1 MSFHA
6 LVGDIGGT
14 NARFA
19 LIEEGSVELQHI
31 RVLSCADYDNFD
43 DAYLD
48 YYQQVSCDALTTACI
63 SFACPI
69 AERINMT
76 NNHWSFDVQEMKTK
90 LGLSR
95 LELLNDFTAM
105 AYGSLFIDDSEKILV
120 QGGHTKESH
129 LPRLVLGPG
138 TGLGVGSLVADI
150 HSAHQGSCNT
160 DNNDLSVVKE
170 IIWQAIATEGGH
182 VSFAPTNALE
192 IAVLQQLLTKF
203 ERVSVERVLS
213 GDGIL
218 QLYIALCVIKQQPIR
233 YHDPAQITAAV
244 ATQSDSIA
252 TQALDLFCSI
262 LGALAGDLVL
272 AQGSRGGVF
281 LCGGILPRIQ
291 EFFLKSSFIQAMTNK
306 GRFNQ
311 YLADVPVWLCNAKYQ
326 GLIGSAAALKMMA
339 SKD

>member
-1 MSFHA
+1 LSFHA
-6 LVGDIGGT
+6 VVGDIGGT

-19 LIEEGSVELQHI
+19 LIEKNSVQLHHV
-31 RVLSCADYDNFD
+31 RVLNCADYDNFD
-43 DAYLD
+43 DAYLA
-48 YYQQVSCDALTTACI
+48 YYQQIGCEALTTACI

-69 AERINMT
+69 ADHINMT
-76 NNHWSFDVQEMKTK
+76 NNHWSFDVQQMKAK

-120 QGGHTKESH
+120 QAGSSQHSH

-138 TGLGVGSLVADI
+138 TGLGVASLVADI
-150 HSAHQGSCNT
+150 DSANQVQDSSVNT
-160 DNNDLSVVKE
+160 NSSVVKD

-182 VSFAPTNALE
+182 VSFAPSNALE
-192 IAVLQQLLTKF
+192 IAILQQLLSKF
-203 ERVSVERVLS
+203 ERVSVERILS

-218 QLYIALCVIKQQPIR
+218 QLYLALCSIKQQPIR
-233 YHDPAQITAAV
+233 YQDPAQITAAV
-244 ATQSDSIA
+244 LAHNDPIA
-252 TQALDLFCSI
+252 TQALDIFCSI

-272 AQGSRGGVF
+272 AQGTRGGVF

-291 EFFLKSSFIQAMTNK
+291 QFFLNSSFIQAMTKK

-326 GLIGSAAALKMMA
+326 GLMGSAVALKMMD
-339 SKD
+339 KG

>member
-1 MSFHA
+1 LSFYA

-19 LIEEGSVELQHI
+19 LIEENSVELHHV
-31 RVLSCADYDNFD
+31 RVLNCADYDNFD

-48 YYQQVSCDALTTACI
+48 YYQKIGCEALTVACI

-69 AERINMT
+69 AEHINMT
-76 NNHWSFDVQEMKTK
+76 NNHWSFDVQQMQEE

-120 QGGHTKESH
+120 QAGNSQHSH
-129 LPRLVLGPG
+129 FPRLVLGPG
-138 TGLGVGSLVADI
+138 TGLGVGSLVADTL
-150 HSAHQGSCNT
+150 SANQDKDGSVSSGS
-160 DNNDLSVVKE
+160 SVVKD

-192 IAVLQQLLTKF
+192 IAILQQLLTKF
-203 ERVSVERVLS
+203 ERVSVERILS

-218 QLYIALCVIKQQPIR
+218 QLYLALCTIKKQPIR
-233 YHDPAQITAAV
+233 YQTPAQITAAV
-244 ATQSDSIA
+244 LTQSDPIA

-272 AQGSRGGVF
+272 AQGTRGGVF

-291 EFFLKSSFIQAMTNK
+291 EFFLNSSFMQAMINK

-311 YLADVPVWLCNAKYQ
+311 YLSGVPVWLCNAKYQ

-339 SKD
+339 REN